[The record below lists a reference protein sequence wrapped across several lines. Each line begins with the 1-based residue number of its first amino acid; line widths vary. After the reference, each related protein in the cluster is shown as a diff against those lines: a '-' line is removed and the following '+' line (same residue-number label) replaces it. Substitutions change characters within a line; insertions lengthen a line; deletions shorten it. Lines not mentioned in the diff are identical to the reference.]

1 MNEHI
6 SFSGLIENIL
16 CLGTVNKKGVN
27 HIGCLVHKCFHV
39 SIPRPAEKTNEEW
52 LGTLVNIGDQ
62 VTFCVEVCDFTGS
75 LPYIRGRIINF
86 RYVFV

>member
-1 MNEHI
+1 MNEHT
-6 SFSGLIENIL
+6 SYSGVTENSL

-39 SIPRPAEKTNEEW
+39 SIPRPTEKTNEEW
-52 LGTLVNIGDQ
+52 LGTSVNIGDV

-75 LPYIRGRIINF
+75 LPYIRGRLINI
-86 RYVFV
+86 RYAFV